1 MAALPL
7 MTYYDDL
14 EWLQQI
20 SQDKFAFYRRGER
33 WDPTAR
39 SGPASLINIPI
50 ANPDDTNDLARA
62 AAFQTARDARVAS
75 GAERYRLRRRGL
87 AAFRDIT
94 DQEKKQNINELT
106 GLMWNF
112 QNVLK
117 FSRTLGWGGMSLATL
132 WLWKDPA
139 TGRQKRAVLKNAL
152 REGDTRRRNRM
163 ALNNERLNLR
173 FLARAKHIIQR
184 FKVANFIGAPLAGD
198 IDDRGG
204 VWLEWARR
212 GDLDEVLGKVAEAV
226 RVAQAGERR
235 STRNWNQDADLLP
248 MLVMWQIFDCL
259 TKACVAMAFPP
270 RLQEVPLQGSQFP
283 EDGDPLPEV
292 IPLFPLAPYNVQY
305 DNIHFD
311 LDPGN
316 VFIDETD
323 NDHQG
328 IALFKV
334 ADFGL
339 ASTSRETRRV
349 DSAAPPAPDSLPF
362 PDGVSKYIWE
372 VRAKGKHGYYLPEQ
386 FTPDWDSVRLWSDPF
401 TDGIT
406 DINGNLEH
414 VAANYGAWSNIWQVG
429 QIMWC
434 CITLLNPNRP
444 PIPQPMPTAP
454 GPAASR
460 PRTYGADVLDPIYV
474 NRYGQ
479 RMCELVA
486 RCLMHKPADRPSLQ
500 DLQAELDEIRP
511 PGPITPLTRA
521 WVRKYIRDA
530 PAARARLVDFNFRPE
545 FNAAGARNR
554 LYWLKPRDAN
564 DNPTRRFTP
573 FR

>member
-7 MTYYDDL
+7 ITYYDDL

-20 SQDKFAFYRRGER
+20 SQDKYAFYRRGER
-33 WDPTAR
+33 WDPIER

-62 AAFQTARDARVAS
+62 AAFQATRDAQVAS
-75 GAERYRLRRRGL
+75 GAQRYRLRRRGL
-87 AAFRDIT
+87 AAFRNIT
-94 DQEKKQNINELT
+94 DREKKQNINELT

-152 REGDTRRRNRM
+152 REDDARRRNRM
-163 ALNNERLNLR
+163 ALNNERLKLR

-235 STRNWNQDADLLP
+235 STRNWNQDADFLP
-248 MLVMWQIFDCL
+248 TLVMWQIFDCL

-283 EDGDPLPEV
+283 EDGDSLPEV
-292 IPLFPLAPYNVQY
+292 VPPFPLAPYNVQY

-311 LDPGN
+311 LDPSN

-323 NDHQG
+323 NDHQD

-362 PDGVSKYIWE
+362 PDG
-372 VRAKGKHGYYLPEQ
+372 EQ
-386 FTPDWDSVRLWSDPF
+386 FTPDWDSVGLWSDPF

-414 VAANYGAWSNIWQVG
+414 VAANY
-429 QIMWC
+429 
-434 CITLLNPNRP
+434 
-444 PIPQPMPTAP
+444 
-454 GPAASR
+454 
-460 PRTYGADVLDPIYV
+460 
-474 NRYGQ
+474 
-479 RMCELVA
+479 VA
-486 RCLMHKPADRPSLQ
+486 RCLMHTPADRPSLQ
-500 DLQAELDEIRP
+500 DLQAELDNIRP